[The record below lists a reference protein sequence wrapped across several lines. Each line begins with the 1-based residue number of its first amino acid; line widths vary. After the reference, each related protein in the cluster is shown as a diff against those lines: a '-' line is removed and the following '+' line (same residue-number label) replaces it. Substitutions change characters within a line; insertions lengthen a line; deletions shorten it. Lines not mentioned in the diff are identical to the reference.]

1 MKSINFILPKLYEQ
15 QRDLPQTVNI
25 ILKHLTPLKKCGFN
39 IEQHMNFLIDKD
51 GPRWAKLFHKHL
63 HKYQIKSVIHLHHA
77 KLFDCKPI
85 IKKMALQSGRFECYQ
100 LVDENFKNLLTSEE
114 MGENFRPELH
124 TEVFSTFLRTNKFSF
139 DVRQILKVIDTSLV
153 LNS

>member
-1 MKSINFILPKLYEQ
+1 MKAINVILDKLYKIQ
-15 QRDLPQTVNI
+15 GDLPQTVNI
-25 ILKHLTPLKKCGFN
+25 ILKHSKSLKKVGFN

-51 GPRWAKLFHKHL
+51 GPRWAKLFHK
-63 HKYQIKSVIHLHHA
+63 YQIKSMIHLHHA
-77 KLFDCKPI
+77 NLFDCKPL

-124 TEVFSTFLRTNKFSF
+124 TPTLTTFLRTNKFSF
-139 DVRQILKVIDTSLV
+139 DVLPILKVIDTSLV